1 MKNMLKERYLQKR
14 NDMKKALK
22 PLMPVH
28 SIKLAYRHAGI
39 ISLFSGMAIYI
50 FFRQIDHIIFFQLFT
65 KPVFLSGLPFYI
77 DSRNFALSFLV
88 FQGPDILWLLC
99 GLFFIRSVWSENK
112 PCMQKY
118 VTLFFIIAIVFE
130 LCQISPYFPGTFDIF
145 DLLFL
150 CIAAFVESQ
159 IYKYFFR
166 RI

>member
-1 MKNMLKERYLQKR
+1 
-14 NDMKKALK
+14 MKKALK
-22 PLMPVH
+22 SLRSVP
-28 SIKLAYRHAGI
+28 SIKLAYRQASI

-65 KPVFLSGLPFYI
+65 KPVFLSGLPFHI
-77 DSRNFALSFLV
+77 NSRNFALSFIV

-99 GLFFIRSVWSENK
+99 GLFFIRSVWIENK
-112 PCMQKY
+112 LCMQKY

-130 LCQISPYFPGTFDIF
+130 LCQILPCFPGTFDIF

-150 CIAAFVESQ
+150 CITAFVESE